1 MIKTI
6 KIDKSRSVEI
16 NTSNGW
22 LFIFQEQF
30 GYDVLAV
37 LMPAFE
43 AMLKTVGKA
52 LQGIDLANEKI
63 ELAQVLQ
70 NLDDEAM
77 GEIMSSFS
85 GMQLTT
91 IFNIVWAM
99 AKNADDELPEP
110 KTWLNSFDEF
120 PADVMIKECLTG
132 AFKASISKKNREKI
146 LGRLRSLT
154 ATSQTSTSSDSQSQD
169 SIED

>member
-6 KIDKSRSVEI
+6 KIDKGRSVEI

-43 AMLKTVGKA
+43 ATLKTVGKA
-52 LQGIDLANEKI
+52 LQGIDPASGKI
-63 ELAQVLQ
+63 ELAQALQ
-70 NLDDEAM
+70 NLDDDAM
-77 GEIMSSFS
+77 GEIMVSFS

-99 AKNADDELPEP
+99 AKNANDEIPEP

-146 LGRLRSLT
+146 LGRFKSLT
-154 ATSQTSTSSDSQSQD
+154 ESQTSTSSDSQSQD
-169 SIED
+169 LIEA